1 MSETQLSTDFAAR
14 VLEAADRFAARRRR
28 ARWLTGTSAVCL
40 GMIATAV
47 WFGLSGM
54 SNDRKPEG
62 TLVASAPWPN
72 AVDASAGGLP
82 APVAR
87 DALSYFFPDA
97 DALSRYAA
105 EDAGDDSASSAGA
118 LLADDE

>member
-1 MSETQLSTDFAAR
+1 MSETQLSPDFAAR
-14 VLEAADRFAARRRR
+14 VLEAADRFSARRRR

-40 GMIATAV
+40 GMTATAV
-47 WFGLSGM
+47 WLGLAGM
-54 SNDRKPEG
+54 PSDRKPAG
-62 TLVASAPWPN
+62 VLVASSLPQTPDTSGSRSAAPGP
-72 AVDASAGGLP
+72 P
-82 APVAR
+82 

-105 EDAGDDSASSAGA
+105 EDTGDDSASGVGA